1 MSQMPP
7 QTPPS
12 EEDELIYSVP
22 STRDK
27 GTGVVFQPIF
37 IIAFALL
44 GIGLGIAAGLFY
56 TWTIDPV
63 IEKNTRPDQLNQVAK
78 QNYVVAIALDYG
90 ETGDIQRA
98 YSLLAEVDPDKDAF
112 QIAADTMCELTR
124 EGQVQSAADIVAMRQ
139 LIAVFQ
145 GQLGVEVKCDTSIYA
160 TAPPP
165 TIITPTQTFTPSPTV
180 QRPDTKTPTVTVVGA
195 TPTDLPSP
203 TPRSTRREFEPVSH
217 SPFCVAGKSGVIEIK
232 VRDRSGI
239 PLAGIEAA
247 VTWSTDRG
255 QQEETFFT
263 GLKPDIDDG
272 YADYQ
277 GVDGETYQAF
287 LVDQS
292 SFSNELPVEIC
303 DESTGTLRGWEVVF
317 QPVRNN

>member
-7 QTPPS
+7 HTSPS
-12 EEDELIYSVP
+12 DEDELIYDAP
-22 STRDK
+22 SSRDK
-27 GTGVVFQPIF
+27 DKVASRQPII

-63 IEKNTRPDQLNQVAK
+63 IEKNTRPDQLNEIDK

-112 QIAADTMCELTR
+112 QIAADTLCELTR

-217 SPFCVAGKSGVIEIK
+217 SPFCIASKSGVIEIK
-232 VRDRSGI
+232 VRDQSGI

-255 QQEETFFT
+255 QQEEAFFT
-263 GLKPDIDDG
+263 GLKPEIDDG
-272 YADYQ
+272 YADYK
-277 GVDGETYQAF
+277 GVEGETYQAF

-292 SFSNELPVEIC
+292 RFSDELEIYVC
-303 DESTGTLRGWEVVF
+303 DESAGTLLGWEVIF
-317 QPVRNN
+317 QPVRDN